1 MSIIAKVLIALVAL
15 EHVYFLVMEMFLW
28 TTPRTRANFSM
39 SVEQAENSKVLAMN
53 QGLYNGFLAAGLFWS
68 LVAPEG
74 YARAL
79 ALFFLGCVLVAGIFG
94 GFTASPRIW
103 VGQALPA
110 AVALAAVIFM

>member
-1 MSIIAKVLIALVAL
+1 
-15 EHVYFLVMEMFLW
+15 
-28 TTPRTRANFSM
+28 M

-79 ALFFLGCVLVAGIFG
+79 A
-94 GFTASPRIW
+94 TARSGRAW
-103 VGQALPA
+103 KART
-110 AVALAAVIFM
+110 